1 MTHLRC
7 LQLTYLS
14 FALGLAVLS
23 GCLPVSR
30 PTLDQVRL
38 GQGRGASASDT
49 VLRPG
54 EIRAEVTEIDPSRR
68 EIRARTEDGKT
79 QVLAY
84 DVNRTRVTYH
94 ERDYRIDHLEAGDL
108 IALET
113 SSRSSNF
120 VDRIRIQE
128 PVQARTGST
137 VAGRSP
143 LPPPRADVI
152 EGTVER
158 VDYDLGVFDVNGENG
173 DGIGSL
179 QCQGGR
185 RGELSALAQ
194 GRLCESR
201 RAVCES
207 RQSATPSVPSAI
219 RSLASSA
226 APQGPSGAALRH

>member
-1 MTHLRC
+1 
-7 LQLTYLS
+7 
-14 FALGLAVLS
+14 V
-23 GCLPVSR
+23 
-30 PTLDQVRL
+30 
-38 GQGRGASASDT
+38 
-49 VLRPG
+49 
-54 EIRAEVTEIDPSRR
+54 
-68 EIRARTEDGKT
+68 RTEDGKT

-108 IALET
+108 IAFET

-158 VDYDLGVFDVNGENG
+158 VDYDLGVFDVRPRTGRMVTVSVPYNAKAADVENFRRLRRG
-173 DGIGSL
+173 DYVRVEGQFVNPNSL
-179 QCQGGR
+179 Q
-185 RGELSALAQ
+185 LLAFLP
-194 GRLCESR
+194 R
-201 RAVCES
+201 
-207 RQSATPSVPSAI
+207 
-219 RSLASSA
+219 
-226 APQGPSGAALRH
+226 

>member
-158 VDYDLGVFDVNGENG
+158 VDYDLGVFDVRPRTGRMVTVSVPYNAKAADVENFRRLRRG
-173 DGIGSL
+173 DYVRVEGQFVNPDSL
-179 QCQGGR
+179 Q
-185 RGELSALAQ
+185 LLAFLP
-194 GRLCESR
+194 R
-201 RAVCES
+201 
-207 RQSATPSVPSAI
+207 
-219 RSLASSA
+219 
-226 APQGPSGAALRH
+226 